1 MFTFYKLTCTGT
13 LSDSEVHRN
22 WDCAWASVL
31 CVTVKDLHYS
41 QARRGTPWLPVMA
54 SLGVLQLSSAWHWAR
69 GRMRAMDPTVRCFPR
84 GWLTVYLISV
94 KCWGQALSHYTSL
107 YILNSQVG
115 CPFRMLTPVYE
126 CLSCAI
132 SLPPSHSSNRC
143 CFHGAG
149 IVLCLAS
156 WQADFVRS
164 SFATAFSQLIL
175 CQDDLHLA
183 SLGLPSYHD
192 QAVVLFKSMLLSHK
206 EINTFGSVG
215 SLLSTTSLAGNALL
229 CLETS
234 FFSLF
239 PLSPLLIVKS
249 FISVLISNLAI
260 SFVVSSLVS
269 EIRIEEICC
278 ILNFFEVLFWP
289 VKSSCAETVQIW
301 RFQEGRGVPW
311 TVLIF
316 P

>member
-13 LSDSEVHRN
+13 LSDAEVHKN
-22 WDCAWASVL
+22 WDCGWASVL
-31 CVTVKDLHYS
+31 CVTVKDLQDS
-41 QARRGTPWLPVMA
+41 QARRGTPWLSVMA
-54 SLGVLQLSSAWHWAR
+54 SLGVLQLSSAWHWVR
-69 GRMRAMDPTVRCFPR
+69 GRMWAVDPTVRCFPLGR
-84 GWLTVYLISV
+84 FTVCLISV
-94 KCWGQALSHYTSL
+94 KWWGRVLAHCASLS
-107 YILNSQVG
+107 ILNSQVG

-126 CLSCAI
+126 CLSCCTN
-132 SLPPSHSSNRC
+132 PPPAHSSNRC

-149 IVLCLAS
+149 IVLCLAR

-164 SFATAFSQLIL
+164 SFSTVFSQLKL
-175 CQDDLHLA
+175 CQDDLCLA

-192 QAVVLFKSMLLSHK
+192 QAVFLFKSMLSSHK

-215 SLLSTTSLAGNALL
+215 SLLSTASLAGNALL
-229 CLETS
+229 CLENS

-239 PLSPLLIVKS
+239 PLSPLLIFKS

-260 SFVVSSLVS
+260 SFAVSSLVS
-269 EIRIEEICC
+269 EMRIEEMCC
-278 ILNFFEVLFWP
+278 ILFFEVLFWP
-289 VKSSCAETVQIW
+289 MKSSRAETVQIW

-311 TVLIF
+311 TVLVF